1 MIGDDEQVESKI
13 DANTSALFLTLTA
26 ESSGFCKTF
35 ESFNASK
42 KGRIEYMN
50 GEEAAYHCGT
60 YLAIRFV
67 QPKCCRIC

>member
-26 ESSGFCKTF
+26 ESSEFCKTF

-42 KGRIEYMN
+42 KGNSLPRFGGFRI
-50 GEEAAYHCGT
+50 
-60 YLAIRFV
+60 
-67 QPKCCRIC
+67 